1 MEKEINKLTA
11 EIEEKI
17 IEIRRH
23 LHENPELSFQEFRTT
38 DYIYSTLLDT
48 NIELKKCSGGTGV
61 IGILKGN
68 GEGPTL
74 GIRADIDALPI
85 VEETGLEYAS
95 SKPGVM
101 HACGHDIHTSVLLG
115 AAIVLDKLRDS
126 INGTIKFIFQPAE
139 ETMQGAKY
147 MMEEGVL
154 SEPNLDNIICLHT
167 WPFTDAG
174 KIAIRHGAIMAST
187 NRFEIEVFGTGGHAA
202 HPHKSVDPIPVAA
215 QIISSLQQ
223 IVSRTLPPLESAVVT
238 IGQIHG
244 GTADNI
250 IANKVM
256 ISGTVRT
263 LKTEVSDKIK
273 QSMKEISENVAKAF
287 NGSAVLKY
295 FPGSPP
301 VVNDKKMV
309 DLLAEAVSESLGKE
323 SLEYLPEPSLGGE
336 DFSFY
341 LQHVNGILFRLGTRN
356 ETEASQKGL
365 HNPGIIFDEKAIST
379 GIISMSSFAVKYLN
393 Q

>member
-1 MEKEINKLTA
+1 MDIKKLAA
-11 EIEEKI
+11 EIEAEI
-17 IEIRRH
+17 LEIRRT
-23 LHENPELSFQEFRTT
+23 LHENPELSMFEYNTT
-38 DYIYSTLLDT
+38 NLILDT
-48 NIELKKCSGGTGV
+48 LKNTNIQLNKCSNGTGV
-61 IGILKGN
+61 IGILEGSGK
-68 GEGPTL
+68 GPTL

-85 VEETGLEYAS
+85 TEETELSFS
-95 SKPGVM
+95 SKNNGIM

-115 AAIVLDKLRDS
+115 TAIVLDKLRDS
-126 INGTIKFIFQPAE
+126 FKGTIKFIFQPAE
-139 ETMQGAKY
+139 ETMQGAKF
-147 MMEEGVL
+147 MIEEGVL
-154 SEPNLDNIICLHT
+154 NVPKLDHLICLHV

-174 KIAIRHGAIMAST
+174 KISVKHGPIMAAA

-202 HPHKSVDPIPVAA
+202 HPHKSVDPIPIAA

-223 IVSRTLPPLESAVVT
+223 IVSRTLPPLETAVIT

-250 IANKVM
+250 IAKKVT

-273 QSMKEISENVAKAF
+273 ESMEEISENVAKAF
-287 NGSAVLKY
+287 KGSAKVNY
-295 FPGSPP
+295 YPGSPP
-301 VVNDKKMV
+301 VINDNKLV
-309 DLLAEAVSESLGKE
+309 DLLTEVVKENLGE
-323 SLEYLPEPSLGGE
+323 EQFEYLSEPSLGGE

-341 LQHVNGILFRLGTRN
+341 LEHVDGMLFRLGTRN

-379 GIISMSSFAVKYLN
+379 GIITMSSFALKYLN
-393 Q
+393 N